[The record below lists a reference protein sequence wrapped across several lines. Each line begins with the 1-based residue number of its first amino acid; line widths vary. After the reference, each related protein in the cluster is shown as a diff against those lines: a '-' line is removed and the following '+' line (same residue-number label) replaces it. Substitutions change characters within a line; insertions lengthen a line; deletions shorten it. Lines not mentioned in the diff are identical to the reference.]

1 MNKLFRH
8 LRRHGEQG
16 AKVLGVWEERLEGR
30 LVLMIAI
37 ELEDGSRW
45 RNRLERGMAEKLT
58 EVLGPHPLV
67 EKHYGVLAGSRPL
80 H

>member
-1 MNKLFRH
+1 MEKLLRH

-16 AKVLGVWEERLEGR
+16 AKVLAIWEARLEGR

-45 RNRLERGMAEKLT
+45 QNRLDRAMAQRLT
-58 EVLGPHPLV
+58 AALGPHPLV
-67 EKHYGVLAGSRPL
+67 EKHYGVLGRSRPL